1 MAHFCKLGIG
11 NIVEEVHVVNNEVI
25 TDSTGNEQEQLGVD
39 FLNNLYGT
47 RDVWKQ
53 TSYNGSFRKNFA
65 GIGYKYDSER
75 DAFISPQP
83 YNSWTLNEETC
94 TWIPPI
100 PFPTITEE
108 NKDNI
113 YQWNETNQNWEVV

>member
-11 NIVEEVHVVNNEVI
+11 NIVEKVNVVNNEVI
-25 TDSTGNEQEQLGVD
+25 IDSNGNEQEQLGVD

-65 GIGYKYDSER
+65 GVGYKYDLER
-75 DAFISPQP
+75 DAFIPPQP

-94 TWIPPI
+94 TWTPPI

-108 NKDNI
+108 NKNNI